1 MPARGGCACECNDL
15 RRGDVPRVPGATR
28 GPLLARALRHPWS
41 RFRYHSRN
49 YPTPIMIGILL
60 IAHDTLP
67 QSLIHTVTHVLGMHP
82 PQFEG
87 MSVAARDD
95 PLNLVPRARARLAR
109 LDDGSGVL
117 IVSDLYGAS
126 PCNLA
131 VKLLD
136 PPRVEGVAGASLPML
151 IRALTYRDRDMAT
164 LVRKAV
170 SGARDGA
177 LHLEPIHAAAR
188 G

>member
-1 MPARGGCACECNDL
+1 MRD
-15 RRGDVPRVPGATR
+15 GDT
-28 GPLLARALRHPWS
+28 
-41 RFRYHSRN
+41 
-49 YPTPIMIGILL
+49 MIGILI

-67 QSLIHTVTHVLGMHP
+67 ESLVQTITHVLGTRP
-82 PQFEG
+82 PLFDAL
-87 MSVAARDD
+87 SVAARDD
-95 PLNLVPRARARLAR
+95 PLDLVPAARARVQR
-109 LDDGSGVL
+109 VDGGDGVL

-136 PPRVEGVAGASLPML
+136 PPRVEGIAGASLPML
-151 IRALTYRDRDMAT
+151 IRALTYRDRDMPT
-164 LVRKAV
+164 LIRKAI

-177 LHLEPIHAAAR
+177 MHLEPFHATTR

>member
-1 MPARGGCACECNDL
+1 
-15 RRGDVPRVPGATR
+15 
-28 GPLLARALRHPWS
+28 
-41 RFRYHSRN
+41 
-49 YPTPIMIGILL
+49 MIGILI

-67 QSLIHTVTHVLGMHP
+67 ESLVRTITHVLGAHP
-82 PQFEG
+82 PLFEALA
-87 MSVAARDD
+87 VAARDD
-95 PLNLVPRARARLAR
+95 PLDLVPMARKLIARV
-109 LDDGSGVL
+109 DGGNGVL

-136 PPRVEGVAGASLPML
+136 PPRVEGIAGASLPML
-151 IRALTYRDRDMAT
+151 IRAITYRDRDMAT
-164 LVRKAV
+164 LINKAI

-177 LHLEPIHAAAR
+177 MHLEPLHATTR